1 MELSD
6 WRRKIDEVDE
16 KVLALLNE
24 RAGYVLQLAPLKRL
38 QQVPIYEPNREREV
52 IDNMRRRNH
61 GPLGDEAVRHIF
73 EAIMAEMRAVQ
84 VMDADRNKD

>member
-1 MELSD
+1 MDLSD

-24 RAGYVLQLAPLKRL
+24 RAGYVLQLAPVKRQ

-52 IDNMRRRNH
+52 IDNMRRHNQ
-61 GPLGDEAVRHIF
+61 GPLGGEAVRHIF

-84 VMDADRNKD
+84 VMDADRGKD

>member
-1 MELSD
+1 MDLSD

-16 KVLALLNE
+16 KMLALLNE
-24 RAGYVLQLAPLKRL
+24 RAGYVLGLAPLKRQ

-52 IDNMRRRNH
+52 IDNMRRRNQ

-84 VMDADRNKD
+84 VMDADRSKD

>member
-1 MELSD
+1 MDLSD
-6 WRRKIDEVDE
+6 WRRKIDEVDQ

-24 RAGYVLQLAPLKRL
+24 RAGYVLNLAPLKRQ

-52 IDNMRRRNH
+52 IDNMRRRNQ